1 MKRFVICLLSA
12 TLLSSLFIS
21 CRNQEMETEIV
32 SYKNTFYLSSDTSL
46 GGLSIEAET
55 EIPVKFHNKEVLT
68 NVKKQIIA
76 KIFGEIFSH
85 YPTDSILPKYANVLF
100 QEYKKSNETY
110 LRNNAELKNSLSVLE
125 NEIQI
130 QGVAMYLDSKI
141 LSYSYERYA
150 FMGGP
155 HGNSSRLLYNFDLS
169 NSHLITE
176 SDLFTDNYTESLT
189 RLIKQ
194 QIVEDNAEMESVADL
209 NDFHFFEDLIKP
221 NNNFYIT
228 AEGIVYVY
236 NPYDIA
242 PYSTGQTVVLL
253 TFDKLKPILKPE
265 NPIAHIYQTK
275 EVS

>member
-1 MKRFVICLLSA
+1 MRRFVVYLISTVFIA
-12 TLLSSLFIS
+12 GAFIS
-21 CRNQEMETEIV
+21 CQTQEMETEILDF
-32 SYKNTFYLSSDTSL
+32 SKKFYLSEDTTL
-46 GGLSIEAET
+46 GGLSFQAET
-55 EIPVKFHNKEVLT
+55 EIPVKFHNKEVLE
-68 NVKKQIIA
+68 NVRKQIIA
-76 KIFGEIFSH
+76 NIFGEIFNNF
-85 YPTDSILPKYANVLF
+85 PTDSILPKYANNLF
-100 QEYKKSNETY
+100 LDYKRSNETY
-110 LRNNAELKNSLSVLE
+110 LANNAEIKESPLILE

-130 QGVAMYLDSKI
+130 QGVAMYLDDRI

-155 HGNSSRLLYNFDLS
+155 HGNSSRLLYNFDLT
-169 NSHLITE
+169 NSHLIKE
-176 SDLFTDNYTESLT
+176 SDLFIADYTESLT

-209 NDFHFFEDLIKP
+209 NDFHFFEDQIKP

-253 TFDKLKPILKPE
+253 TFEKLRPILKPE
-265 NPIAHIYQTK
+265 NPIAYLYK
-275 EVS
+275 NE

>member
-1 MKRFVICLLSA
+1 MRRFVVYLISTVFIA
-12 TLLSSLFIS
+12 GAFIS
-21 CRNQEMETEIV
+21 CQTQEMETEILDF
-32 SYKNTFYLSSDTSL
+32 SKKFYLSEDTTL
-46 GGLSIEAET
+46 GGLSFQAET
-55 EIPVKFHNKEVLT
+55 EIPVKFHNMEVLE
-68 NVKKQIIA
+68 NVRKQIIA
-76 KIFGEIFSH
+76 NIFGEIFNNF
-85 YPTDSILPKYANVLF
+85 PTDSILPKYANNLF
-100 QEYKKSNETY
+100 LDYKRSNETY
-110 LRNNAELKNSLSVLE
+110 LANNAEIKESPLILE

-130 QGVAMYLDSKI
+130 QGVAMYLDDRI

-155 HGNSSRLLYNFDLS
+155 HGNSSRLLYNFDLT
-169 NSHLITE
+169 NSHLIKE
-176 SDLFTDNYTESLT
+176 SDLFIADYTESLT

-209 NDFHFFEDLIKP
+209 NDFHFFEDQIKP

-253 TFDKLKPILKPE
+253 TFEKLRPILKPE
-265 NPIAHIYQTK
+265 NPIAYLYK
-275 EVS
+275 NE

>member
-1 MKRFVICLLSA
+1 MRRFVVYLISTVFIA
-12 TLLSSLFIS
+12 GAFIS
-21 CRNQEMETEIV
+21 CQTQEMETEILDF
-32 SYKNTFYLSSDTSL
+32 SKKFYLSEDTTL
-46 GGLSIEAET
+46 GGLSFQAET
-55 EIPVKFHNKEVLT
+55 EIPVKFHNKEVLE
-68 NVKKQIIA
+68 NVRKQIIA
-76 KIFGEIFSH
+76 NIFGEVFNNF
-85 YPTDSILPKYANVLF
+85 PTDSILPKYANNLF
-100 QEYKKSNETY
+100 LDYKRSNETY
-110 LRNNAELKNSLSVLE
+110 LANNAEIKESPLILE

-130 QGVAMYLDSKI
+130 QGVAMYLDDRI

-155 HGNSSRLLYNFDLS
+155 HGNSSRLLYNFDLT
-169 NSHLITE
+169 NSHLIKE
-176 SDLFTDNYTESLT
+176 SDLFIADYTESLT

-209 NDFHFFEDLIKP
+209 NDFHFFEDQIKP

-253 TFDKLKPILKPE
+253 TFEKLRPILKPE
-265 NPIAHIYQTK
+265 NQIAYLYK
-275 EVS
+275 NE

>member
-1 MKRFVICLLSA
+1 MRRFVVYLISTVFIA
-12 TLLSSLFIS
+12 GAFIS
-21 CRNQEMETEIV
+21 CQTQEMETEILDF
-32 SYKNTFYLSSDTSL
+32 SKKFYLSEDTTL
-46 GGLSIEAET
+46 GGLSFQAET
-55 EIPVKFHNKEVLT
+55 EIPVKFHNMEVLE
-68 NVKKQIIA
+68 NVRKQIIA
-76 KIFGEIFSH
+76 NIFGEIFNNF
-85 YPTDSILPKYANVLF
+85 PTDSILPKYANNLF
-100 QEYKKSNETY
+100 LDYKRSNETY
-110 LRNNAELKNSLSVLE
+110 LANNAEIKESPLILE

-130 QGVAMYLDSKI
+130 QGVAMYLDDRI

-155 HGNSSRLLYNFDLS
+155 HGNSSRLLYNFDLT
-169 NSHLITE
+169 NSHLINE
-176 SDLFTDNYTESLT
+176 SDLFIADYTESLT

-209 NDFHFFEDLIKP
+209 NDFHFFEDQIKP

-253 TFDKLKPILKPE
+253 TFEKLRPILKPE
-265 NPIAHIYQTK
+265 NQIAYLYK
-275 EVS
+275 NE

>member
-1 MKRFVICLLSA
+1 MRRFVVYLISTVFIA
-12 TLLSSLFIS
+12 GAFIS
-21 CRNQEMETEIV
+21 CQTQEMETEILDF
-32 SYKNTFYLSSDTSL
+32 SKKFYLSEDTTL
-46 GGLSIEAET
+46 GGLSFQAET
-55 EIPVKFHNKEVLT
+55 EIPVKFHNMEVLE
-68 NVKKQIIA
+68 NVRKQIIA
-76 KIFGEIFSH
+76 NIFGEVFNNF
-85 YPTDSILPKYANVLF
+85 PTDSILPKYANNLF
-100 QEYKKSNETY
+100 LDYKRSNETY
-110 LRNNAELKNSLSVLE
+110 LANNAEIKESPLILE

-130 QGVAMYLDSKI
+130 QGVAMYLDDRI

-155 HGNSSRLLYNFDLS
+155 HGNSSRLLYNFDLT
-169 NSHLITE
+169 NSHLIKE
-176 SDLFTDNYTESLT
+176 SDLFIADYTESLT

-209 NDFHFFEDLIKP
+209 NDFHFFEDQIKP

-253 TFDKLKPILKPE
+253 TFEKLRPILKPE
-265 NPIAHIYQTK
+265 NQIAYLYK
-275 EVS
+275 NE

>member
-1 MKRFVICLLSA
+1 MRRFVVYLISTVFIA
-12 TLLSSLFIS
+12 GAFIS
-21 CRNQEMETEIV
+21 CQTQEMETEILDF
-32 SYKNTFYLSSDTSL
+32 SKKFYLSEDTTL
-46 GGLSIEAET
+46 GGLSFQAET
-55 EIPVKFHNKEVLT
+55 EIPVKFHNKEVLE
-68 NVKKQIIA
+68 NVRKQIIA
-76 KIFGEIFSH
+76 NIFGEMFNNF
-85 YPTDSILPKYANVLF
+85 PADSILPKYANNLF
-100 QEYKKSNETY
+100 LDYKRSNETY
-110 LRNNAELKNSLSVLE
+110 LANNAEIKESPLILE

-130 QGVAMYLDSKI
+130 QGVAMYLDDRI

-155 HGNSSRLLYNFDLS
+155 HGNSSRLLYNFDLT
-169 NSHLITE
+169 NSHLIKE
-176 SDLFTDNYTESLT
+176 SDLFIADYTESLT

-209 NDFHFFEDLIKP
+209 NDFHFFEDQIKP

-253 TFDKLKPILKPE
+253 TFEKLRPILKPE
-265 NPIAHIYQTK
+265 NPIAYLYK
-275 EVS
+275 NE